1 LAVAGGQTQRR
12 KTAAHESFLRHG
24 GFLFAKVAVALSVIV
39 AAAYFL
45 VDARPH
51 RGGGTV
57 VGYALGI
64 IGALLI
70 VWLALLGLRKRAI
83 TDGHY
88 SLKAW
93 VSAHVYLGLSLIVIA
108 TLHTGFH
115 FGWNVH
121 TLAYGLMLLV
131 IGSGAIGVWAYVT
144 LPSALSNNRGET
156 TRKQMLAQIHGLDE
170 QIHEA
175 AQPLQRDD
183 ADLVRLSLEATDI
196 GGGFWRRLLGYYGDC
211 ANLRAL
217 ERLRPARRDAN
228 GAEADAL
235 RKVSDLMQRKADAL
249 SQARRQI
256 HITALLEAW
265 LFVHVPAT
273 VALLAALS
281 VHIISVFLYW

>member
-12 KTAAHESFLRHG
+12 KTASHESFLRHG
-24 GFLFAKVAVALSVIV
+24 GFLFAKVAVALCVIV

-108 TLHTGFH
+108 TLHTGFQ

-131 IGSGAIGVWAYVT
+131 IASGAIGVWAYVT

-156 TRKQMLAQIHGLDE
+156 TRKQMLAQIHALDE

-175 AQPLQRDD
+175 AQPLQRAD
-183 ADLVRLSLEATDI
+183 ADLVRLSLEAIDI
-196 GGGFWRRLLGYYGDC
+196 GGGFWRRLFGYYGDC

-217 ERLRPARRDAN
+217 EGLHRGLPSATGKEAN
-228 GAEADAL
+228 AL
-235 RKVSDLMQRKADAL
+235 RRVSDLMQRKADAL
-249 SQARRQI
+249 SVARRQM

-273 VALLAALS
+273 FALLAALS
-281 VHIISVFLYW
+281 VHIVSVFLYW